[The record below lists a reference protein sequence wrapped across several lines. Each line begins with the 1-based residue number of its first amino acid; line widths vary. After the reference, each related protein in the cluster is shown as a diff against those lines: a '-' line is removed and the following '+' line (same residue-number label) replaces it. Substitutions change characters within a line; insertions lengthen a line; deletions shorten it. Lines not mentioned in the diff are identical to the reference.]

1 MAPSGCNP
9 LTLVVPFF
17 SHFALMADV
26 STYSVKYLNVYEMD
40 WLKYLARHFPRAV
53 TVSRWCSPM
62 TMPWPSLHATM
73 RFTVLIFTCWLVCWL
88 VCQRDYTKTTMNI
101 HDLWVSAQNR
111 THLLLVQTWMNGEI
125 QECLDLNEKDKVV
138 FLWMQLW
145 MVQSLEVHRAVDVW
159 YQISLVWI
167 GSWQRCALYWV
178 LL

>member
-17 SHFALMADV
+17 SHLALMADV

-145 MVQSLEVHRAVDVW
+145 MVQSLEVHRAVW
-159 YQISLVWI
+159 YRIRLDWI